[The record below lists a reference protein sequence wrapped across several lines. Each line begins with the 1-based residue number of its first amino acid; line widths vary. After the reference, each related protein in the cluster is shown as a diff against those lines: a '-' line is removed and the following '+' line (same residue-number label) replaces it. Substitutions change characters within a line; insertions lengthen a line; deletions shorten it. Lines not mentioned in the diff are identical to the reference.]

1 MTQAAGDPPKA
12 VGDTRGLLY
21 GLGAYASWGV
31 FPAFFPLLKP
41 AGAFEI
47 LAHRVV
53 WTVALMA
60 VILVVG
66 RQVAAVRRI
75 SGRTWLLLACASALI
90 STNWLIYIYA
100 VNSGHVVDAALGYFV
115 TPLVSVA
122 LGVVFFAERLNRA
135 QGTALAIAVA
145 AVVLLSVGVGGVPL
159 IGLGLA
165 LSFGLYGA
173 VKKVVAVD
181 PRVSVGM
188 ETAIAAPFALGYLVF
203 LQTTGA
209 AHFANNGPGHIALM
223 LLCGPVTAIPLLLFG
238 AAAQRLPLVTIGL
251 LQYLTPSM
259 QMTWGVVVGHEP
271 MPPARWAGFA
281 LIWLALAVFTADAV
295 SRTYRAR
302 SDSRPGT
309 LHAS

>member
-1 MTQAAGDPPKA
+1 MTPARRLGGDS
-12 VGDTRGLLY
+12 RGLLF

-41 AGAFEI
+41 AGAVEI

-53 WTVALMA
+53 WTVAFMA
-60 VILVVG
+60 VILLLG
-66 RQVAAVRRI
+66 RQLAGVRRI
-75 SGRTWLLLACASALI
+75 GARTWVLLACASALI
-90 STNWLIYIYA
+90 STNWVIYIYA

-115 TPLVSVA
+115 TPLVSVV
-122 LGVVFFAERLNRA
+122 LGVVIFRERLNRA
-135 QGTALAIAVA
+135 QKVALVIAVA
-145 AVVLLSVGVGGVPL
+145 AVVLLSSGVSGVPL
-159 IGLGLA
+159 IALGLA

-173 VKKVVAVD
+173 VKKVVVVD

-188 ETAIAAPFALGYLVF
+188 ETAIAAPFAVAYLVF
-203 LQTTGA
+203 LQNCGE
-209 AHFANNGPGHIALM
+209 AHFTSHGPGHIALM

-259 QMTWGVVVGHEP
+259 QMTWGLVVGNEP
-271 MPPARWAGFA
+271 MSATRWAGFA
-281 LIWLALAVFTADAV
+281 LIWLALAVFTADVV